1 MIITKLSK
9 YSLKLVRQ
17 RGFQVHTATFFLLSI
32 FVLFGAV
39 IAAWFAGDEVIG
51 HAFAEINEWQKN
63 PPVWLTV
70 PMVPKQY
77 LLAPTVLLFLSV
89 LAIVKI
95 SPQPQAWSRRFVVGI
110 LLCLTLRYVLW
121 RSLSTLNLA
130 NPLVGVFSVGLF
142 VFEMFTLLNTII
154 QLFLMLNITDRRQ
167 EATRKSLAV
176 LHGIFTPS
184 VDILIPTYN
193 EPAFILQRT
202 IIGCQ
207 ALDYPK
213 KKIYLLDDT
222 SRPEMKQLAKE
233 LGCEYVTRP
242 DNRYA
247 KAGNLNHAVSQTDG
261 ELIVVFDADFV
272 PTKNFLT
279 RTVGFFQDENI
290 ALVQTPQSFYNVD
303 PITRNL
309 GLENILT
316 PDEEGFYRQLQ
327 PIRDAAGSL
336 VCCGTSFVVRRSALE
351 SVGGFVTNSLSEDY
365 FTGIR
370 LSARG
375 YNLIYLNEQLSAGLA
390 AENIAAYVTQRL
402 RWSRGTL
409 QAFFIKS
416 NPLTIPG
423 LTLIQRLGHLEGL
436 LNHSS
441 SIARVYFL
449 LIPLAYLFLGV
460 IPIHATAVEILY
472 FYLPIY
478 IVNLTVFSWLNYR
491 SRSALLSDIYS
502 LILCFPLALNQIKV
516 MLNPFTKGFKVTP
529 KGQTSDKYY
538 YNWQLAIPLIILFLA
553 TALGLCRSLGM
564 FMLDSSW
571 TAAVSPELDLEVKG
585 IRLGWYWSAYNLIT
599 IAISLL
605 VLLDAPKLDRYEWFD
620 LRRVVRLQ
628 FGEQNFWGVS
638 RMISEGGV
646 EIALTQKPPFDLVE
660 NVPVKVE
667 ITEENLLLDAQILWT
682 GLKDETSTVR
692 VRFESVSLPQQR
704 RLVEMLF
711 CRPGQ
716 WKRNNVPGEFGSL
729 LLILKILLKP
739 RILFNRKVVRTPL
752 AVAKI

>member
-17 RGFQVHTATFFLLSI
+17 RGFQVHRATFFLLSI
-32 FVLFGAV
+32 FVLFSVV
-39 IAAWFAGDEVIG
+39 IAAWFAGDDRIS
-51 HAFAEINEWQKN
+51 HIFAEIHEWQKY

-70 PMVPKQY
+70 PMVSKQY
-77 LLAPTVLLFLSV
+77 LLAPTALLFLSV
-89 LAIVKI
+89 LAIMKI
-95 SPQPQAWSRRFVVGI
+95 SPQPQAWSRRFVVAI
-110 LLCLTLRYVLW
+110 LLCLTLRYVVW

-130 NPLVGVFSVGLF
+130 NPLVGVFSLGLF
-142 VFEMFTLLNTII
+142 VFEMFAILNTII
-154 QLFLMLNITDRRQ
+154 QLFLMLNVKDRRQ
-167 EATRKSLAV
+167 EATRRSIAV
-176 LHGIFTPS
+176 IQGIFTPS
-184 VDILIPTYN
+184 VNILIPTYN
-193 EPAFILQRT
+193 EPIFIVRRT

-207 ALDYPK
+207 ALEYAK

-222 SRPEMKQLAKE
+222 RRPEMKTLAEE

-247 KAGNLNHAVSQTDG
+247 KAGNLNHAISKIDG

-279 RTVGFFQDENI
+279 RTVGFFQDENV
-290 ALVQTPQSFYNVD
+290 ALVQTPQSFYNAD
-303 PITRNL
+303 PIARNL

-327 PIRDAAGSL
+327 PIRDAAGSV
-336 VCCGTSFVVRRSALE
+336 VCCGTSFVVRRSALD
-351 SVGGFVTNSLSEDY
+351 SVGGFVTDSLSEDY

-370 LSARG
+370 LSAKG

-390 AENIAAYVTQRL
+390 AENIGAYVTQRL

-423 LTLIQRLGHLEGL
+423 LNLVQRLAHLEGL
-436 LNHSS
+436 LHHSS

-460 IPIHATAVEILY
+460 IPIHATAVEIIY
-472 FYLPIY
+472 FYLPVY
-478 IVNLTVFSWLNYR
+478 IINLAVFSWLNYR
-491 SRSALLSDIYS
+491 SRSAFLSDIYS
-502 LILCFPLALNQIKV
+502 LLLCFPLALNQIKV
-516 MLNPFTKGFKVTP
+516 MLNPFGRGFKVTP
-529 KGQTSDKYY
+529 KGKPSEKYH
-538 YNWQLAIPLIILFLA
+538 YNWGLALPLMILFIA
-553 TALGLCRSLGM
+553 TAVGLCRNLGM

-571 TAAVSPELDLEVKG
+571 TTTVSPELNLQVKG
-585 IRLGWYWSAYNLIT
+585 ISLGWYWSAYNLIT
-599 IAISLL
+599 LGISLL
-605 VLLDAPKLDRYEWFD
+605 VLLDAPKLDKYEWFD

-628 FGEQNFWGVS
+628 FGERSLWGVS
-638 RMISEGGV
+638 RIISEGGV

-660 NVPVKVE
+660 NIPVKIE
-667 ITEENLLLDAQILWT
+667 IAEENLLMDAQVVWT
-682 GLKDETSTVR
+682 GLKDEFPTVR
-692 VRFESVSLPQQR
+692 VRFESVSLSQQR

-716 WKRNNVPGEFGSL
+716 WKRNNVPGELGSL

-739 RILFNRKVVRTPL
+739 RILFNRKVERTPL